1 LTDFLYVFVTIKT
14 LEQGTGTVQKI
25 RKVVSLKIRVKLVY
39 RLQNIVITVQFINY
53 CRLLQTPIT

>member
-1 LTDFLYVFVTIKT
+1 MDFLYAFVKIKT
-14 LEQGTGTVQKI
+14 LKQGTRTVQKI

-53 CRLLQTPIT
+53 CRLLQNAIT